1 MVTKAELEKQ
11 VAELK
16 QQLAEQTES
25 KTSGHKESDHD
36 AHHHRLSDQ
45 IHEWS
50 GELEQVL
57 EGLEDMPQK
66 KPVLFAL
73 GIFALGY
80 LIGRTR

>member
-16 QQLAEQTES
+16 SQLAAQTQPDPERATGDDSEDRHHGFSEQ
-25 KTSGHKESDHD
+25 
-36 AHHHRLSDQ
+36 L
-45 IHEWS
+45 HEWS
-50 GELEQVL
+50 GELEHVL
-57 EGLEDMPQK
+57 EELEEMPQK

-80 LIGRTR
+80 LIGRSR

>member
-16 QQLAEQTES
+16 RQLAAQEQAAPTQKAE
-25 KTSGHKESDHD
+25 HD
-36 AHHHRLSDQ
+36 SEVRYQRFSDQ
-45 IHEWS
+45 LHEWS
-50 GELEQVL
+50 AELENVL
-57 EGLEDMPQK
+57 EELEHMPQK

-80 LIGRTR
+80 LIGRSR